1 MTGSNASEHLRYR
14 KAEARDADD
23 LLAWYTDEIAMRYV
37 ATEPFDPDTGRSH
50 VDTVIR
56 IGQRVDEIGFW
67 VVHEIASDEFVGLIK
82 IVPFE
87 PLARTTEVGY
97 GLMPRWF
104 GRGFGTEMLRHTVEK
119 LPRPQRD
126 RWLVGVVHPSNTASL
141 RVLEKCGFAER
152 SELLPPEPDKRFWLR
167 AAT

>member
-1 MTGSNASEHLRYR
+1 MTDPHASERLSYR
-14 KAEARDADD
+14 KAEVRDTDD
-23 LLAWYTDEIAMRYV
+23 LLAWYTDEVAMRYV
-37 ATEPFDPDTGRSH
+37 ATEPFDPDAGRKH

-56 IGQRVDEIGFW
+56 IGQRTDEVGFW
-67 VVHEIASDEFVGLIK
+67 VVHEAEHDAFVGLIK

-97 GLMPRWF
+97 GLMPEWF
-104 GRGFGTEMLRHTVEK
+104 GRGFATEMLRHTVGV

-126 RWLVGVVHPSNTASL
+126 RWLVGVVHPANAASL

-152 SELLPPEPDKRFWLR
+152 PELLPPEPDKRFWLR
-167 AAT
+167 AAH